1 MTIGIIGPEL
11 SGKQIAAHLAAIA
24 PDTEI
29 KRYCREASA
38 DALDVIEECERE
50 CDAVLFTGPGPCAG
64 VVMRHSMQRAYE
76 VVAKDSYS
84 LMLTFKQM
92 QEQGLAIDA
101 FSIDAVQPHIAEDA
115 FSELELSPEHVYYLP
130 FDSYD
135 EEDYI
140 SWHQKLWDAG
150 KISAILTGFVR
161 VYHHFEQLGLPV
173 FYLPGSRFT
182 VRTAYNRL
190 MSQMKLKR
198 AKSAQLVVELLEVD
212 SHEEFSGAYYSD
224 RLKSLQTESFIT
236 EYCRMIEASFFRASP
251 NSYIIFANR
260 GVVKREENYQ
270 LLYKLQSKILKLGL
284 HPNMGIGFGPT
295 AYQAEVNA
303 QKALYH
309 AKAAK
314 GSYIYSVMEDGALV
328 GPLGSE
334 QSISYDLVSH
344 DRRVEELAKKA
355 DMGTAYIS
363 KLMALIQLRGS
374 NVFDVTEL
382 ADCLDI
388 TVRSAHRIMH
398 KLLDA
403 DLAVICGK
411 ESSGAGRPKN
421 LVKLTFGSSATPEG

>member
-11 SGKQIAAHLAAIA
+11 SGKQIAQHLEAIA
-24 PDTEI
+24 PDAEL
-29 KRYCREASA
+29 KLYSREASG
-38 DALDVIEECERE
+38 DALEVIEECESQ

-64 VVMRHSMQRAYE
+64 VVMHHSMQRAYD

-84 LMLTFKQM
+84 LMLTFKAM
-92 QEQGLAIDA
+92 QTAGLPIDR

-115 FSELELSPEHVYYLP
+115 YSELGLQPENVFYLP
-130 FDSYD
+130 FEHYE

-140 SWHQKLWDAG
+140 DWHQKLWDSG

-161 VYHHFEQLGLPV
+161 VYHHFETLGLPV

-182 VRTAYNRL
+182 VRAAYNRL
-190 MSQMKLKR
+190 MGQMKLRR
-198 AKSAQLVVELLEVD
+198 AKSAQLVVELIEVD
-212 SHEEFSGAYYSD
+212 SHEELGGAYYSE

-236 EYCRMIEASFFRASP
+236 EYCRMVEASFFRTSQ

-270 LLYKLQSKILKLGL
+270 LLYQLQSKILKLGL

-295 AYQAEVNA
+295 AYQAELHA
-303 QKALYH
+303 RKALYQ
-309 AKAAK
+309 AKSAK
-314 GSYIYSVMEDGALV
+314 GSYIYSVTEDGALV

-334 QSISYDLVSH
+334 QSICYDLVSH
-344 DRRVEELAKKA
+344 DSQVEELAAKA

-374 NVFDVTEL
+374 DVFDVTEL

-403 DLAVICGK
+403 GLAVICGK

-421 LVKLTFGSSATPEG
+421 LVKLTFGKNQEN